1 MPIKL
6 SSNCS
11 RAWSA
16 SNRFFIFS
24 VAKASRRAGARLVSP
39 TKNCIKWH
47 HFGANYLHP
56 CHVCCHVLSEYVKT
70 SPNHESQ
77 TGHRFLYNFL
87 DFDQFTVDSRKVITE
102 NNQKK
107 IHVIILHVTF
117 GIVNSSCCRI
127 NSSFC
132 SCIQLVFLHYKAK
145 VP

>member
-107 IHVIILHVTF
+107 IHVIIFSFFTLHLAYCKFIMLSNKLIILLVHS
-117 GIVNSSCCRI
+117 V
-127 NSSFC
+127 SFFA
-132 SCIQLVFLHYKAK
+132 L
-145 VP
+145 